1 MLKESLVHLL
11 RIFFEDAIE
20 PLQIYTPG
28 IPLDEELEISI
39 KISLKK
45 QTELS
50 MKDQEFEIELRLF
63 ETSQREFFEGSLA
76 GFKNCPVIVPF
87 SQLVET
93 LRFVRLDYHI
103 HWSCSIRSFSSAAQF
118 VQACLVPFLDFDINS
133 EAKTIT
139 PRLLPTPCSI
149 IPEVPCSFNNEECY
163 IGSYHVSENNVR
175 LVLTSLGLSAV
186 ERNEPILM
194 DASLDLELFDGLV
207 ELKPYFSSDDYQVA
221 HSVLQTIRE
230 LRSVKFVS
238 DSYLFKVSLR
248 ECLEEDIER
257 QWLDI
262 YVGCSYP
269 AERGLRGPVE
279 QRREERRVD
288 RPGEAVQERGRPVR
302 PFSERQDSTF
312 QHRLPGRLRRVHG
325 VLLHREPD

>member
-1 MLKESLVHLL
+1 MLKESLVRLL
-11 RIFFEDAIE
+11 GIFFEDAIE

-28 IPLDEELEISI
+28 IPLDEEREMSI
-39 KISLKK
+39 KISLRK

-50 MKDQEFEIELRLF
+50 IKDQEFEIELRLF
-63 ETSQREFFEGSLA
+63 ETSQREVFESSLA

-93 LRFVRLDYHI
+93 LRFVRLDYHM
-103 HWSCSIRSFSSAAQF
+103 HWSCSIRSFGSAAQF
-118 VQACLVPFLDFDINS
+118 VQACLVPFLDFDINP

-149 IPEVPCSFNNEECY
+149 IPEVTCSFDGEECF
-163 IGSYHVSENNVR
+163 IGSYHVSENNLR

-186 ERNEPILM
+186 ERNEPIIM
-194 DASLDLELFDGLV
+194 DASLDLELFDGLI

-221 HSVLQTIRE
+221 HSVLQTVRD
-230 LRSVKFVS
+230 LKSVKFLS
-238 DSYLFKVSLR
+238 DTYLFKLSLR
-248 ECLEEDIER
+248 ECLQEDIER

-262 YVGCSYP
+262 YVDLTHP
-269 AERGLRGPVE
+269 AERSLRGQVV

-288 RPGEAVQERGRPVR
+288 
-302 PFSERQDSTF
+302 
-312 QHRLPGRLRRVHG
+312 
-325 VLLHREPD
+325 